1 MPGVPLNAASH
12 PARDAAQA
20 NAARLHER
28 VRNADHSRSISPMN
42 RQPTRAAF
50 VTATAAAFASIAFV
64 RAPARAA
71 QFAFK
76 SGTNQAPDHPLSV
89 AMRDMCDA
97 IRKETDGKLDI
108 TVFPNNQLGG
118 DTAMLTQLRSGAL
131 QMMTL
136 DGGIMSGVVPVAAIQ
151 SVGFAFK
158 DPQQALGAMDGALGA
173 YVRSEIESKGIHPF
187 DNIWENG
194 MRQIT
199 SSTKPI
205 ANLADLGN
213 FKIRTPAAKIS
224 LDLFKELGASPTPIN
239 FSELYTALQTHVVD
253 GQENPP
259 ANIMTGRFYEV
270 QKYLSLTAHQWSGY
284 WLIMNGDAW
293 KSLPPDIQATVTKNA
308 HTAAQKQRSAVIAA
322 NISLVNVL
330 RGKGMTVNEADRSA
344 MKAQLGNFYKTWK
357 GEFGDKAW
365 SLMES
370 ATGKLG

>member
-1 MPGVPLNAASH
+1 MKT
-12 PARDAAQA
+12 
-20 NAARLHER
+20 E
-28 VRNADHSRSISPMN
+28 
-42 RQPTRAAF
+42 PTRGSFLAS
-50 VTATAAAFASIAFV
+50 TAAVFASIAVV

-71 QFAFK
+71 QFSFRT
-76 SGTNQAPDHPLSV
+76 GTNQAVDHPLSV
-89 AMRDMCDA
+89 AMRDMCTA
-97 IRKETDGKLDI
+97 IGKETSGRLDI
-108 TVFPNNQLGG
+108 GVFPNNQLGG

-136 DGGIMSGVVPVAAIQ
+136 DGGILSGVVPVAAIQ

-158 DPQQALGAMDGALGA
+158 TPQEALAAMDGALGA
-173 YVRSEIESKGIHPF
+173 NIRAEIEAKGMHCF

-205 ANLADLGN
+205 QTLADLGN

-270 QKYLSLTAHQWSGY
+270 QKYLSMSAHQWGGY
-284 WLIMNGDAW
+284 WLLMNADAW
-293 KSLPPDIQATVTKNA
+293 KSLPDDIQTIVTKNA
-308 HTAAQKQRSAVIAA
+308 RLAAQKERTAVLAA
-322 NISLVNVL
+322 NISLISVL
-330 RGKGMTVNEADRSA
+330 KGKGLAVNEPDRAA
-344 MKAQLGNFYKTWK
+344 MRAQLGSFYKRWK
-357 GEFGDKAW
+357 GEFGDSAW
-365 SLMES
+365 SLLES
-370 ATGKLG
+370 ATTKLA